1 MPAISRLKCI
11 SGYKIWLGVIDI
23 LLYGRTV
30 DLLLKILAYSLVIL
44 LMGACRGE
52 ELKRMP
58 DTLPDITGKITS
70 LAETATTKKNIHLQM
85 MVEASQGKE
94 SAYPKASIKVDDD
107 TLIEDRDG
115 KRLKAGQLKQGQ
127 QVEVWFDGAV
137 MESMPVQ
144 ATAVAIRVSE
154 QSK

>member
-1 MPAISRLKCI
+1 
-11 SGYKIWLGVIDI
+11 
-23 LLYGRTV
+23 
-30 DLLLKILAYSLVIL
+30 
-44 LMGACRGE
+44 MGACRGE

-70 LAETATTKKNIHLQM
+70 LAETDTTKKNIHLQM
-85 MVEASQGKE
+85 MVEASQGIE

-144 ATAVAIRVSE
+144 ATAVAIRVTY
-154 QSK
+154 QVN